1 MMGGSGCEE
10 DVRTFTRIDSSGAD
24 GRNGRIQTSYRG
36 IQYDAKGNRW
46 RARLHTDR
54 TRHVGYFGSQEE
66 AAKAWDQALL
76 RYTNDGEALKKL
88 NFPQESMSK
97 FQQMVYSPNEWEDLA
112 DFRGVMKASD
122 GKFRASVLHNRVNTS
137 VGAYGTVEEAARAHD
152 WHSIMING
160 WGTLTNFPIHQYE
173 EEYQKNGGVSPLD
186 KKPLPKLPPPKGISK
201 GRDVT
206 QGQMLPCYHLPHS
219 NSFSVGNT
227 TNSNYSPDG
236 LGSMHQHVMGK
247 TWSTPDL
254 LDFAQSVVANQ
265 QTKMPSNLVANAN
278 PMQLQRV
285 KSLPDV
291 EVNVLGRD
299 LLRSNSSTSDVD
311 HSMLVRMRRNGKQ
324 EIHGPNHQNFHQN
337 NNCEGVNRIGDA
349 WKAKISLEIGPFG
362 SEGEA
367 RLAYER

>member
-1 MMGGSGCEE
+1 
-10 DVRTFTRIDSSGAD
+10 
-24 GRNGRIQTSYRG
+24 
-36 IQYDAKGNRW
+36 
-46 RARLHTDR
+46 
-54 TRHVGYFGSQEE
+54 VGYFGSQEE

-76 RYTNDGEALKKL
+76 RYTDDGEALKKL
-88 NFPQESMSK
+88 NFPQESMQK
-97 FQQMVYSPNEWEDLA
+97 FQQMVYRSNEWGDLG

-122 GKFRASVLHNRVNTS
+122 GKFRAFVLHNRVNTS

-173 EEYQKNGGVSPLD
+173 AEYQKSGGVSPLD
-186 KKPLPKLPPPKGISK
+186 KKPLPKLPPPKGLSK
-201 GRDVT
+201 GRAVT
-206 QGQMLPCYHLPHS
+206 HGQMHSSYHLPHS

-227 TNSNYSPDG
+227 TNSNNSPDG
-236 LGSMHQHVMGK
+236 LGSIHQHVMGK

-265 QTKMPSNLVANAN
+265 QPKMPSTLVTNAN
-278 PMQLQRV
+278 SIQLHRA

-291 EVNVLGRD
+291 EVNVLGRE

-311 HSMLVRMRRNGKQ
+311 HSMLVRMRRSGKQ
-324 EIHGPNHQNFHQN
+324 ELHGLYHQDLHENKDY
-337 NNCEGVNRIGDA
+337 EGVHRIGDA
-349 WKAKISLEIGPFG
+349 WKANISFEIGPFG

-367 RLAYER
+367 RHAYER